1 MWGEKNFNIEFYK
14 IPKSENN
21 YSRHNFAV
29 EKKNIKMDKWLNKH
43 QHNKEL

>member
-29 EKKNIKMDKWLNKH
+29 EKKKYQNGQMVK
-43 QHNKEL
+43 